1 MADDIPLVMDS
12 TTVQPRR
19 KSPPNRLSFH
29 SRSLSRSSSNHY
41 SHARDF
47 DPILRNLSP
56 TKTLRAFSEPG
67 YLAPQE
73 TLHAALQ
80 SSTSF
85 QRTLGAKAAQ
95 TCLDVRSWARELE
108 DWEWPCTFDSL
119 EQTQSTSGDDAFI
132 GKDADAQTY
141 WGSLP
146 AATVIEYEQ
155 RSDEIIRQLDEIDVE
170 ELKDFVLSAHHEAGS
185 GSASLEDSIGAIGA
199 ATDLRKLDDFTAII
213 TATILQALPYLSR
226 LNHLLDIWTIRLPIL
241 RQAPIFLQALTQART
256 DLDHAWAA
264 IGIRSSGN
272 PELQTHLDFN
282 RGSMIEQQS
291 IIEYRVSS
299 LGRKLDR
306 FLDDLEGR
314 SETVPD
320 SWIEKMELL
329 EQQYADWTVQAE
341 RKILENDLRKNRWSR
356 TASPV
361 APAVKGKAQHTSN
374 NNEQKVK
381 KDELGSHRGLL
392 DPPVLLP
399 SSSTHSNPTT
409 PSETTSLIR
418 QTISPTRSYD
428 ATTTSMLDL
437 ARDDSQTLPFEQAD
451 HIVDMSPV
459 DSNTPSQTPST
470 SSSRAR
476 RHVPIILPY
485 DGGDGQEYP
494 TEGITGDLVS
504 RAEAPAFNHHPK
516 PAAPTSDT
524 PATSFAK
531 RRAMFSGDLERTQ
544 SLQRATKSPVRPFEH
559 ASNAFARLFKSE
571 ALSPDRSRSS
581 SRSDVDRHRTVSS
594 KTENGIIWGGRA
606 TASPKG
612 SQRRKTMDSSP
623 HEAQSHRGRDPKS
636 VSVAADTDAP
646 PVPVLPP
653 KSPRRSLQSPLKNR
667 VQELAP
673 SPALPEQNKTE
684 SFHGFD
690 FGENWPLTP
699 PEPASEHDSPVEA
712 QVTRFQAQNYHEH
725 EGPGLA
731 SPKKP
736 FESDSFDRMFIDS
749 LPGTPDN
756 ENSESP
762 TLPDS
767 QPNDT
772 PSGYIDQPRAQS
784 PDVPSGVPTMD
795 PLMLDR
801 SPAPTQEAQF
811 GAREAPVTTPPNLRK
826 PNHID
831 LPPTGALAVPLGSA
845 EGPFT
850 PNSIETDTYSPEI
863 QDARVS
869 YFQMASPPLSRTTSV
884 ATTSSPSFHRPLSS
898 QTMSTMRLGNP
909 PMEEN
914 DGREYSAVDD
924 NLTRRASR
932 ISLEVKSIDLSRRK
946 SNSSAVELDMQ
957 SQGDAPSSPVSRKDV
972 SVFPT
977 PPTIH
982 EERPRSPVSPL
993 PNSPGQHGLRHRTSD
1008 LSVVSVQT
1016 NPAVEKGALNGFMNK
1031 RRGLGVQA
1039 DDSPLH
1045 ARKNTKP
1052 ETDSFDR
1059 HVSEVLQRLPSAI
1072 RFRSGATTPQPRP
1085 GEARTFSGP
1094 RPKLNPRP
1102 SSHASGVLTLAPADP
1117 SPNRRTTAANEPEV
1131 KLYHLTQA
1139 GREEPIKLFVRLVGE
1154 GERVMVR
1161 VGGGWAD
1168 LADYLR
1174 QYAEHHGSRTVS
1186 GEVDVK
1192 AVGSPPSAG
1201 GNSSIHPAL
1210 RRKASGPLSAEAN
1223 RAIATLSSP
1232 AMPALERVKTPEREN
1247 SDPALL
1253 SSPSRPPLP
1262 PRSPSRPSTSDSN
1275 RPGSKHSWSEISMAG
1290 PGSNGKKVAD
1300 LPEQKA
1306 RWVEGMVERVQK
1318 ASSEK
1323 NDAQKQKHFAELGK
1337 VGGTRRVI
1345 FNRSA
1350 SSADTGRN

>member
-1 MADDIPLVMDS
+1 MADDTPPAMDVP
-12 TTVQPRR
+12 TAQPRR
-19 KSPPNRLSFH
+19 KSPPKRLSFH
-29 SRSLSRSSSNHY
+29 QRSLSRSSSHHY

-67 YLAPQE
+67 FITPHE
-73 TLHAALQ
+73 SLHAALE
-80 SSTSF
+80 SSTTF

-108 DWEWPCTFDSL
+108 EWEWPGTFDTPELVQKASAN
-119 EQTQSTSGDDAFI
+119 DDHNEKGASMP
-132 GKDADAQTY
+132 TY

-146 AATVIEYEQ
+146 ADTVRQYEQ
-155 RSDEIIRQLDEIDVE
+155 RSDEIIQQLDEIDVE
-170 ELKDFVLSAHHEAGS
+170 QLKDFVLSAHNEAGS
-185 GSASLEDSIGAIGA
+185 GSASRDDSIGAIGA

-241 RQAPIFLQALTQART
+241 RQAPIYLDLLAQACV

-264 IGIRSSGN
+264 IGVGSSKDTKN
-272 PELQTHLDFN
+272 QTHLDFN

-291 IIEYRVSS
+291 IIESRVSS

-320 SWIEKMELL
+320 SWIEKMETL
-329 EQQYADWTVQAE
+329 EQQYADWTVRAE
-341 RKILENDLRKNRWSR
+341 RKILENDIRRNRWSK
-356 TASPV
+356 ALSPV
-361 APAVKGKAQHTSN
+361 AADIKGQAQQTSIDSA
-374 NNEQKVK
+374 QKVGY
-381 KDELGSHRGLL
+381 EEAISSRGPL
-392 DPPVLLP
+392 DAPVLSP
-399 SSSTHSNPTT
+399 SASTYSNP
-409 PSETTSLIR
+409 SLTS
-418 QTISPTRSYD
+418 QTNRPTLSRG
-428 ATTTSMLDL
+428 ATTTSMPDL
-437 ARDDSQTLPFEQAD
+437 ARDDSQTIPSGQAN
-451 HIVDMSPV
+451 HIIDMSPV
-459 DSNTPSQTPST
+459 QSRAHSQTPST
-470 SSSRAR
+470 KSSRAS

-494 TEGITGDLVS
+494 SDGITGDLVS
-504 RAEAPAFNHHPK
+504 RAGTLAAETQPKTAAPPSET
-516 PAAPTSDT
+516 PAA
-524 PATSFAK
+524 SFAK
-531 RRAMFSGDLERTQ
+531 KRAIFAGDLERTQ
-544 SLQRATKSPVRPFEH
+544 ALQRATKSPVRPFEH

-571 ALSPDRSRSS
+571 ALSPDSSRSS
-581 SRSDVDRHRTVSS
+581 SRSDTTRNRSVSNKS
-594 KTENGIIWGGRA
+594 DNGIIWGGRA
-606 TASPKG
+606 PASPKG
-612 SQRRKTMDSSP
+612 SQRRKTVDSAS
-623 HEAQSHRGRDPKS
+623 HEAQSTPGRSSNS
-636 VSVAADTDAP
+636 VPVAADTDAP

-653 KSPRRSLQSPLKNR
+653 KSPRRSLQSPMKHR
-667 VQELAP
+667 KQDSVP
-673 SPALPEQNKTE
+673 SPTSSEKANTE
-684 SFHGFD
+684 AFRGFD

-712 QVTRFQAQNYHEH
+712 QVTRFQAQAHNEH
-725 EGPGLA
+725 EGTGLT

-736 FESDSFDRMFIDS
+736 VASDSFDRMFIDS
-749 LPGTPDN
+749 LPGTPGD
-756 ENSESP
+756 EHPAAS
-762 TLPDS
+762 TLPES
-767 QPNDT
+767 QSNDT
-772 PSGYIDQPRAQS
+772 PSDYVDQSRAHSPYLQS
-784 PDVPSGVPTMD
+784 GIPTMS
-795 PLMLDR
+795 PSMLNS
-801 SPAPTQEAQF
+801 SPASVQEAQF
-811 GAREAPVTTPPNLRK
+811 EARDAPVSTPPNLWK

-831 LPPTGALAVPLGSA
+831 LPPAGTTLTVPLGSA
-845 EGPFT
+845 EAPLT

-869 YFQMASPPLSRTTSV
+869 YFQVASPPLSRTTS
-884 ATTSSPSFHRPLSS
+884 AATSSPIAHRPVSS
-898 QTMSTMRLGNP
+898 QTASTMRLGNP
-909 PMEEN
+909 PMEAGVGSEDN
-914 DGREYSAVDD
+914 AVDD
-924 NLTRRASR
+924 NLARRASR
-932 ISLEVKSIDLSRRK
+932 ISVKSIDLTRRK
-946 SNSSAVELDMQ
+946 SSSSAMELDVQ
-957 SQGDAPSSPVSRKDV
+957 SQGDGPSSPVSRKDV
-972 SVFPT
+972 SIFPS
-977 PPTIH
+977 PPTIQ

-993 PNSPGQHGLRHRTSD
+993 PRSPGEHGLRHRTSN
-1008 LSVVSVQT
+1008 LSVVSAQT
-1016 NPAVEKGALNGFMNK
+1016 SVPEKGALNGFMSK
-1031 RRGLGVQA
+1031 RRGLTQP
-1039 DDSPLH
+1039 DDSPLQ
-1045 ARKNTKP
+1045 ARKTTKSEP
-1052 ETDSFDR
+1052 DSFDR
-1059 HVSEVLQRLPSAI
+1059 HVSEVLQRLPSSI
-1072 RFRSGATTPQPRP
+1072 RFRTGATTPQPRI

-1094 RPKLNPRP
+1094 RPKPTRP
-1102 SSHASGVLTLAPADP
+1102 QSRAGGITIAPADP

-1186 GEVDVK
+1186 GEIDVK

-1201 GNSSIHPAL
+1201 GSGGIHPAL

-1223 RAIATLSSP
+1223 RAMAYSTPP
-1232 AMPALERVKTPEREN
+1232 AMPPLERMKTPEKEN

-1253 SSPSRPPLP
+1253 SSSPGSPPIP
-1262 PRSPSRPSTSDSN
+1262 ARSPSRPSTSGSN

-1323 NDAQKQKHFAELGK
+1323 NDSQKQKHFAELGK
-1337 VGGTRRVI
+1337 VGATRRVI

-1350 SSADTGRN
+1350 SGAETGRN